1 MSLLIVTTLV
11 MSRVMADRIVI
22 TMSNAAIARI
32 TGALLKGVSCSRGR
46 IIVATEECGRDTR
59 LWWHEQREWWMFS

>member
-1 MSLLIVTTLV
+1 
-11 MSRVMADRIVI
+11 MADRIVI

-46 IIVATEECGRDTR
+46 IIVATECGRETR